1 MRQSIAHPKKHFFTS
16 VCFALAFFVAL
27 ILVSSARAGRVG
39 ASKHSGVRKRQL
51 IVRYKNTINTL
62 DKDAIET
69 RRGDK
74 RIRDFRNIPARVV
87 KLGANRT
94 MEQAI
99 AEYKREANVEYA
111 EPNYIVHTMDG
122 PNDPRYSMLGG

>member
-1 MRQSIAHPKKHFFTS
+1 MHRNINQLKKGFIRRAILTL
-16 VCFALAFFVAL
+16 ALFVAL
-27 ILVSSARAGRVG
+27 LLASSARAPG
-39 ASKHSGVRKRQL
+39 ALAQGSTPAYVSGQL

-62 DKDAIET
+62 DRDTIET
-69 RRGDK
+69 RRGDQK
-74 RIRDFRNIPARVV
+74 IRDFRNIPARVV

-94 MEQAI
+94 VEQAI

-122 PNDPRYSMLGG
+122 PNDPQ